1 MGRILRQIACAA
13 GVMSLVPTSR
23 HLPTSMQQRR
33 APSRSALQM
42 SSQLE
47 TLEPQLKRVVI
58 TGMGIVSCL
67 GNTLHDVA
75 DSLYH
80 ARSGIKHMPK
90 YAEIGMKSQ
99 VAGRPELDL
108 NDKETIGK
116 IIDRKSARFM
126 GDNAKYVYGVR
137 GVVFW

>member
-23 HLPTSMQQRR
+23 HLPQQRR

-58 TGMGIVSCL
+58 TGMGIAQCM
-67 GNTLHDVA
+67 NHIVA
-75 DSLYH
+75 PWLNPGPH
-80 ARSGIKHMPK
+80 AVDATP
-90 YAEIGMKSQ
+90 
-99 VAGRPELDL
+99 
-108 NDKETIGK
+108 
-116 IIDRKSARFM
+116 AR
-126 GDNAKYVYGVR
+126 
-137 GVVFW
+137 